1 MIENLVFI
9 FLILTFILASYEDIK
24 KREVYDY
31 LNFLLVFVV
40 ITFAFFD
47 SLVSSSYDPIK
58 YVGFGLILGFL
69 IGSILF
75 YMGIWG
81 GGDAKFLIGFCGT
94 IYYVKDFAKE
104 TFGFNNIFNYIM
116 TKISSFFTIF
126 LETFLGF
133 ILILD
138 IIFIFAILLMFF
150 TKDLRK
156 EDKKNLIYLLLI
168 FICLFIGLYLKYET
182 ITLVLLGM
190 FAFILI
196 FFAGDNVFNSVY
208 IKINKNI
215 KYLKEYDI
223 VNSEIKHNGKIIVS
237 YEDSINGLNKEN
249 ILKIHENVD
258 KNTNVYVRKIMP
270 YSILIAL
277 NYLIYVI
284 NIITLDYVNVQ
295 ILSFVI
301 EFMFYS
307 FLAGGI
313 ISLILIFYF
322 YLRNYQK
329 CGIIF
334 SKKEKIYLYLFSTLA
349 ILISIV
355 FIKFIFLIFIPFL
368 YALLRIAKK
377 VEKHMF
383 VNKKDLDKI
392 VPGDWIVED
401 IEINGKKIYTIE
413 NFKLGVSEE
422 QIKRLKEL
430 AKKHENL
437 NSIYVKDGIAFLP
450 PLFIGF
456 MLIIFL

>member
-9 FLILTFILASYEDIK
+9 FLILAFIIASYEDIK

-31 LNFLLVFVV
+31 LNFFLVFLV
-40 ITFAFFD
+40 ITFALFN
-47 SLVSSSYDPIK
+47 SLILNSFDPIK

-81 GGDAKFLIGFCGT
+81 GGDAKFLIGFCGSV
-94 IYYVKDFAKE
+94 YYIKDFAKE
-104 TFGFNNIFNYIM
+104 TFGFNNIFNYILS
-116 TKISSFFTIF
+116 KISEFFVIF

-138 IIFIFAILLMFF
+138 VISILLIFSMFF
-150 TKDLRK
+150 TKDLKK
-156 EDKKNLIYLLLI
+156 EDRKNLIYLLLI
-168 FICLFIGLYLKYET
+168 FVSLFIGLYFKYES
-182 ITLVLLGM
+182 IILILLGI

-208 IKINKNI
+208 LKISKNV

-223 VNSEIKHNGKIIVS
+223 INKEIKYNTEVIVS
-237 YEDSINGLNKEN
+237 REDCIAGLNKEN
-249 ILKIHENVD
+249 LIQIHEKVD
-258 KNTNVYVRKIMP
+258 KNTNVDVRKILP
-270 YSILIAL
+270 YSILIGL

-284 NIITLDYVNVQ
+284 NIITLDTINLE

-301 EFMFYS
+301 EFMFFS

-313 ISLILIFYF
+313 ISLLLIFYF
-322 YLRNYQK
+322 YLKNYHK
-329 CGIIF
+329 CGNIF
-334 SKKEKIYLYLFSTLA
+334 SKTQKAILYIFSTLT
-349 ILISIV
+349 IMISII
-355 FIKFIFLIFIPFL
+355 FPKLIFLIFVPFL
-368 YALLRIAKK
+368 YVLLKIAKK

-383 VNKKDLDKI
+383 VTKKDLDKI

-401 IEINGKKIYTIE
+401 IEVDGKKIYTID
-413 NFKLGVSEE
+413 NFKLGISEE
-422 QIKRLKEL
+422 QIKRIKEL
-430 AKKHENL
+430 AIKHSNL

-456 MLIIFL
+456 ILILLL